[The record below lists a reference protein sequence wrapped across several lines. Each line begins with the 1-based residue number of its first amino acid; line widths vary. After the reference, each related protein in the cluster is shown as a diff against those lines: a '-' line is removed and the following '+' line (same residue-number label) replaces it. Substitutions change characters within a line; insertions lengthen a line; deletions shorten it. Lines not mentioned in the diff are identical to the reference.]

1 MNILIDLFLGFI
13 KAGSFAF
20 GGAYAVIP
28 IIRDIVMHYGWLT
41 DEALSYM
48 VAVSE
53 CTPGSYIVNLATYIG
68 STQAG
73 FLGALI
79 ATIAVNIPSFIIVV
93 ALMKVLDKFLT
104 NHYIKTIMDGL
115 KNCVI
120 GVILAIGCFMMYE
133 NSLAPTG
140 IAIKP
145 VAIALILIGISYLY
159 KHFVKKKLSPVV
171 LIMCGAILGILIF

>member
-1 MNILIDLFLGFI
+1 MKIFIDLFLGFI
-13 KAGSFAF
+13 KAGTFAF

-28 IIRDIVMHYGWLT
+28 IIRDIVQHYGWLT

-68 STQAG
+68 STQAD
-73 FLGALI
+73 FLGALV

-93 ALMKVLDKFLT
+93 LLMKVLDKFLT

-115 KNCVI
+115 KYCVI

-133 NSLAPTG
+133 NSIVSTG
-140 IAIKP
+140 LAIKP
-145 VAIALILIGISYLY
+145 IAIAIVLILISYLY
-159 KHFVKKKLSPVV
+159 KYLLKKKLSP
-171 LIMCGAILGILIF
+171 IMMIICGAILGILIF